1 MFYYSSTINSHF
13 EFLYLVCFVRAF
25 LQEPSEF
32 GKLMYYIFIDV
43 IIFKSIILNE
53 KYMSISYVLNL

>member
-43 IIFKSIILNE
+43 IIFKSIVLNE
-53 KYMSISYVLNL
+53 K